1 MTLMLHEQKLTYPEK
16 IKEILEDTIEAGK
29 IISECLP
36 DVMKENTLELK
47 EVQVVIRHRYFNMC
61 VLMTTLPGTIH
72 HRLESCNPGTVTV

>member
-1 MTLMLHEQKLTYPEK
+1 MLHEQKLTYPEK

-47 EVQVVIRHRYFNMC
+47 EVQLEISHRYFNMC
-61 VLMTTLPGTIH
+61 VLVTTLPGTIH
-72 HRLESCNPGTVTV
+72 HQLESCNAGTVTE